1 VNRGG
6 GGGGGNAETAGGN
19 GGSGQVVI
27 RYLTTDASA
36 FTVTASGG
44 TSSTVGSY
52 TVWTFNSTGSI
63 TVA

>member
-1 VNRGG
+1 MGVTG
-6 GGGGGNAETAGGN
+6 AS
-19 GGSGQVVI
+19 GGSGIVVI
-27 RYLTTDASA
+27 RYLTSDASA

-52 TVWTFNSTGSI
+52 TVWTFNSSGSI